1 MARRTPWRAAPSR
14 DPGSSTKPAAQR
26 LSIFLEGLGPGSAR
40 RLRRLVRDTRL
51 RTSSMAKTS
60 SMAWRTP
67 DRAARSAIARSGVQR
82 ETGRAAAQYLFLK
95 NWVPDRRGGFAA
107 TCPGH
112 EAADVIYGLAYPGPR
127 GA

>member
-1 MARRTPWRAAPSR
+1 
-14 DPGSSTKPAAQR
+14 
-26 LSIFLEGLGPGSAR
+26 
-40 RLRRLVRDTRL
+40 
-51 RTSSMAKTS
+51 
-60 SMAWRTP
+60 MAWRTP

-112 EAADVIYGLAYPGPR
+112 EAADVINGENVIYGLAYPGPR
-127 GA
+127 RA